1 MHENMIRLVTL
12 NITMLNGKMMELIR
26 DDD

>member
-1 MHENMIRLVTL
+1 MHENMIRLITS